1 MTLTVKELVALTA
14 ADKGRNLSDGGS
26 LKGKVYVARDG
37 AVSVQFRFAYKLQG
51 KSREVL
57 VGTWPKTGLADI
69 RKARDGFRVQIQS
82 GTDPVEQKQLHRQS
96 KEAQRVADRLK
107 IEADGQQAIHE
118 QKVRLQ
124 ELAEK
129 QARMTVSG
137 LFAQWQRL
145 ELSERDDKGREAER
159 SFKRD
164 VFPLIG
170 EIAVADVTKAHIQ
183 EIVDTIKARA
193 TPKQNMVR
201 TAKKTLSDL
210 RQMFGFAMDR
220 DYVNADPTAR
230 IKKHKIG
237 DDVERDRVLSEPEL
251 IDFFRRL
258 PKAALAETSQIA
270 LLLQLSTITRIGE
283 VLSARWADVDFERRL
298 WRLPD
303 TKNGKDH
310 LVWLSDFAIGQLVAL
325 KALTGLTPWLFPAS
339 RPKNGRSDFAEHVC
353 EKTVTKQVSDRQRPG
368 NTPIKGRSK
377 QVDALVLAGGKWTPH
392 DLRRT
397 GSTVM
402 AELGALPDVVERCL
416 NHTEEKKMKRIYQH
430 AQYARAMREAWRLLG
445 DRLSL
450 LNAQAKGE
458 SDNVILLKA
467 A

>member
-1 MTLTVKELVALTA
+1 MTLTVKELAALTA
-14 ADKGRNLSDGGS
+14 TDKGRNLSDGGS
-26 LKGKVYVARDG
+26 LKGKVYVSRDG
-37 AVSVQFRFAYKLQG
+37 AVSVQFRFAYKLRA
-51 KSREVL
+51 KSREIL

-82 GTDPVEQKQLHRQS
+82 GTDPVEQNQLNRQS
-96 KEAQRVADRLK
+96 KEAQREADRLK
-107 IEADGQQAIHE
+107 IEADGQQAIQE
-118 QKVRLQ
+118 QKLRLQ
-124 ELAEK
+124 ELAAK

-137 LFAQWQRL
+137 LFKQWKKL
-145 ELSERDDKGREAER
+145 EVSGRDDKGSEAER
-159 SFKRD
+159 SFNRD

-170 EIAVADVTKAHIQ
+170 EIAVVDVSKAHIQ
-183 EIVDTIKARA
+183 EIVDTIKSRA

-220 DYVNADPTAR
+220 DYVTVDPTAR

-251 IDFFRRL
+251 IDLFRKL
-258 PKAALAETSQIA
+258 PQAALAETSQIA
-270 LLLQLSTITRIGE
+270 LLLQLSTIARIGE
-283 VLSARWADVDFERRL
+283 ILSARWADVDFERRL

-303 TKNGKDH
+303 TKNDKDH
-310 LVWLSDFAIGQLVAL
+310 LVWLSDFALRQLTNL
-325 KALTGLTPWLFPAS
+325 KALTGLTEWLFPAS
-339 RPKNGRSDFAEHVC
+339 KSKQDMPDFSEHVC
-353 EKTVTKQVSDRQRPG
+353 EKTVTKQVADRQRPG
-368 NTPIKGRSK
+368 SMPMKGRSK

-397 GSTVM
+397 GSTLM

-416 NHTEEKKMKRIYQH
+416 NHKEEKKVKRIYQH
-430 AQYARAMREAWRLLG
+430 AQYGGAMRDTWKLLG
-445 DRLSL
+445 KRLTLLRAKSL
-450 LNAQAKGE
+450 VE
-458 SDNVILLKA
+458 SGNSTLPKA